1 VSTLTFVSTLGGAPV
16 SGARVTVAGVA
27 YTTNASGQISL
38 TTPASAGVTIDA
50 SASGF
55 IDRATVVRSESTISL
70 WQVPAGVDSNR
81 TTVARSMNQEAVA
94 SMVTPAEAGVVREI

>member
-1 VSTLTFVSTLGGAPV
+1 MNRLLTVVLCSFLAACGGSSGPSGPSPVPTPSIGVSTLTFVSTLGGAPV

-50 SASGF
+50 TAS
-55 IDRATVVRSESTISL
+55 
-70 WQVPAGVDSNR
+70 
-81 TTVARSMNQEAVA
+81 
-94 SMVTPAEAGVVREI
+94 